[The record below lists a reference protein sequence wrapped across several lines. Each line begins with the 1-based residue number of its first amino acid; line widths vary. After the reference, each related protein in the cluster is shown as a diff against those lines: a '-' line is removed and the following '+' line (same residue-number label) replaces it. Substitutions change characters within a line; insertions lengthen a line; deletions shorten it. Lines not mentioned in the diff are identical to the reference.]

1 MPARTIII
9 GTGSHV
15 PTRVLTNKELEKI
28 VDTSDE
34 WIRTRTGIEK
44 RHISSDDEPNSFLAT
59 QAAKKA
65 MEMAGVKAQELDLII
80 VGTLTPDMPMP
91 SVACLVQKELGARK
105 AGAFDLYAT
114 CSGFL
119 YGLSIADKFI
129 RDNRRLKILVI
140 GSEVLSKRVNWKD
153 RNTCV
158 IFGDGAGAAIVTGTR
173 EPNRGVVSSHLH
185 ADGSLWEL
193 LAIRGL
199 GTAQEVTAEQL
210 EKGWQYIEMQ
220 GREVFKNAVRA
231 LESVSWEALESAGW
245 HSEDID
251 LLVAHQANIRIIEF
265 LRERLGLPK
274 DKVFI
279 NISKYGN
286 TSAASIPIALDEANR
301 AGMLYPGMRLLMVA
315 FGGGFTWAGMTM
327 RW

>member
-1 MPARTIII
+1 MPVRTVII
-9 GTGSHV
+9 GTGSCV
-15 PTRVLTNKELEKI
+15 PRNVVTNKDLEKK
-28 VDTSDE
+28 VETSDE
-34 WIRTRTGIEK
+34 WIRTRTGIEQ
-44 RHISSDDEPNSFLAT
+44 RHISSDDEPNSYLAT
-59 QAAKKA
+59 EAAKRA
-65 MEMAGVKAQELDLII
+65 MDMAGINANELDLII

-173 EPNRGVVSSHLH
+173 EDRGIISSHLH
-185 ADGSLWEL
+185 ADGTLGDL
-193 LAIRGL
+193 LTIRGL
-199 GTAQEVTAEQL
+199 GTAQEVTPEQL

-220 GREVFKNAVRA
+220 GRDVFKHAVRA
-231 LESVSWEALESAGW
+231 LESVAWESLSSAGW
-245 HSEDID
+245 TGEDVD
-251 LLVAHQANIRIIEF
+251 LLIAHQANVRILDF
-265 LRERLGLPK
+265 LRERLGLTK
-274 DKVFI
+274 EKVFI
-279 NISKYGN
+279 NIYKYGN
-286 TSAASIPIALDEANR
+286 TSAASIPIALDEVNR
-301 AGMLYPGMRLLMVA
+301 QRKLSRGMKILMVA